1 MSRLVKTTWFKII
14 ISLLVLLLVCIIV
27 AAATIK
33 GSSPLTTVTGT
44 IVQPLSRVSSSIG
57 RGFTKVSHFF
67 TSSEKY
73 EAEIKDLKD
82 QIVEY
87 QAELAEYEQTKQK
100 LELYEDFLEI
110 KENHQ
115 DYEVVPAVVIG
126 KDSSNSFTTFV
137 FNKGSVDGV
146 SVNDPVIY
154 GKGILVGVVT
164 KVSPTYCV
172 VSTILDPNISV
183 SAYEVRTRETGFL
196 STTTAM
202 SSESLCRLS
211 GLERTTSIANGGIVC
226 TTGVGGVYPRDLII
240 GTVKE
245 VKNDDKDISSYAVI
259 EPSVELGELY
269 DALILTSFDGQGSS
283 SAINQE

>member
-1 MSRLVKTTWFKII
+1 MGRLVKTTWFKII
-14 ISLLVLLLVCIIV
+14 ITLLAILLIFIIV

-33 GSSPLTTVTGT
+33 SSSPLSTATGT
-44 IVQPLSRVSSSIG
+44 VAEPLLRVSSSIG

-82 QIVEY
+82 QITVY
-87 QAELAEYEQTKQK
+87 QSELAEFEQTKQK
-100 LELYEDFLEI
+100 LDLYEDFLDI
-110 KENHQ
+110 KESHP

-126 KDSSNSFTTFV
+126 RDSSNTFITFV
-137 FNKGSVDGV
+137 FNKGAMDGV

-172 VSTILDPNISV
+172 VSTILDPTVSV
-183 SAYEVRTRETGFL
+183 SAYEVRTRDTGFL

-202 SSESLCRLS
+202 ASESLCRLS

-245 VKNDDKDISSYAVI
+245 VKNDEKDISSYAVI
-259 EPSVELGELY
+259 EPSIDLEDLY
-269 DALILTSFDGQGSS
+269 DALIMTSFNGQGAS
-283 SAINQE
+283 SAITQE